1 MTGVK
6 NKCLGLF
13 DLDTTG
19 KNQTM
24 AIFQWCRRR
33 SLHGYDDDRGIH
45 VNTKIDRL
53 VKYFIRT
60 LIAVSE

>member
-1 MTGVK
+1 MTGVE

-19 KNQTM
+19 ESQTM
-24 AIFQWCRRR
+24 AISQWCRRD

-45 VNTKIDRL
+45 VNTKVDRL
-53 VKYFIRT
+53 
-60 LIAVSE
+60 

>member
-19 KNQTM
+19 ESQIM
-24 AIFQWCRRR
+24 AISQWCRRD
-33 SLHGYDDDRGIH
+33 SLHGNDDDRGIH
-45 VNTKIDRL
+45 INTKVDRL
-53 VKYFIRT
+53 
-60 LIAVSE
+60 